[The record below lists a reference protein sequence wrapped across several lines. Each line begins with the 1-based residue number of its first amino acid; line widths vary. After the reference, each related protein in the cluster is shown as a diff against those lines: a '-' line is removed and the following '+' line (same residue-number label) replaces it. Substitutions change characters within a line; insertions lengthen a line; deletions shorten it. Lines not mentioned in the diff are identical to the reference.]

1 MIMDDLQ
8 ATASLAHLD
17 LTEAE
22 LASAQPAFE
31 RMLSYF
37 SAMREADT
45 DEAAFGGPIADLEP
59 TTHVFSAGNTTRPD
73 NNPNNNNR
81 NNAFP
86 DNSNPADALL
96 NLAPELES
104 RYIVVPNVL

>member
-1 MIMDDLQ
+1 MIKDDLQ

-22 LASAQPAFE
+22 LASALPAFE
-31 RMLSYF
+31 RMLTYF

-59 TTHVFSAGNTTRPD
+59 TSHVFSAGNILRPD
-73 NNPNNNNR
+73 NNNNNPNY
-81 NNAFP
+81 NPLHN
-86 DNSNPADALL
+86 NSNPADALL
-96 NLAPELES
+96 ALAPELET
-104 RYIVVPNVL
+104 RYLVVPNVL